1 VNIDIKPVRQIN
13 EIREVG
19 PMNNYSSTSLTFGE
33 KLKNTFIG
41 RAKAIQDKG
50 IFHKLSLIAFF
61 AWIGLGAD
69 GISSSCYGPEEAF
82 RNLQGHPSLAIF
94 VALGTVFTIFIISS
108 SYNQIVK
115 LFPHGGGGYLVGSKL
130 LSPVTG
136 MISGSALIIDYVLTI
151 TLSVSSGADA
161 IFSYFPAE
169 WQPYKLYFGLAGVC
183 FLILI
188 NLRGVKES
196 VLSLTPIFIIFIT
209 THVGAILYGIFI
221 HASNFTAVAAQT
233 THQISSTVNQF
244 GFFATF
250 FIILR
255 AYSMGAGTYTGIEA
269 VSNGMPILREPKV
282 ATARKTMF
290 LMAASLSFMVLGLM
304 ICYMLFNVQ
313 LDTHK
318 TLNAVLLDNL
328 TRGWGGFFSEAFILI
343 TLLSEAA
350 LLFVAAQTGF
360 IDGPRIMANMAIDHW
375 LPKKFATLSDRLVSM
390 NGVLLMGT
398 ASIVLMVLSKGSV
411 ALLVILY
418 SINVFI
424 TFTISQ
430 VGMVKHWWI
439 TRGKQD
445 HWKRKLAVNGIGLV
459 LTSFILI
466 SVIILKFR
474 QGGWITLLITGVLV
488 FLALNIKRHYFD
500 VAVKLQKLRLS
511 AYTEIEKL
519 IGQKPCKE
527 TNGQKIKFRKE
538 GRTAIILVSGFGG
551 TGLYTFLRIL
561 ENFKGVY
568 SNFVFIRI
576 GVINTKIYRGVEELE
591 HFKHHVKDDGEKYV
605 KVANQFGMYGKSI
618 WTIGTDPVD
627 EVYRIVKR
635 LRPRL
640 SGAAFFGGQLV
651 FSRQFYL
658 SKLLHN
664 HTIFAIQK
672 RFFKF
677 GIPIII
683 FPIRV
688 DKPGTVPFSGEMLS

>member
-1 VNIDIKPVRQIN
+1 MKRRYIQD
-13 EIREVG
+13 
-19 PMNNYSSTSLTFGE
+19 STGGSTFNE

-41 RAKAIQDKG
+41 RAKLIQDKG
-50 IFHKLSLIAFF
+50 IFHKLTLVAFF

-69 GISSSCYGPEEAF
+69 GISSSCYGPEEAY
-82 RNLQGHPSLAIF
+82 RNLLGHPSLAIF
-94 VALGTVFTIFIISS
+94 VALGTVFTIVIISS
-108 SYNQIVK
+108 SYNQIVR

-130 LSPVTG
+130 LSPTTG
-136 MISGSALIIDYVLTI
+136 MVSGSALIIDYVLTI

-161 IFSYFPAE
+161 LFSFFPVE
-169 WQPYKLYFGLAGVC
+169 WQPYKLSFALAGVC
-183 FLILI
+183 FLILL

-196 VLSLTPIFIIFIT
+196 VLSLTPIFMVFIT
-209 THVGAILYGIFI
+209 THVIAILYGIFI
-221 HASNFTAVAAQT
+221 HSSNFAAVASQT
-233 THQISSTVNQF
+233 THEIHSTVSQF

-290 LMAASLSFMVLGLM
+290 LMVISLSFMVLGLM

-328 TRGWGGFFSEAFILI
+328 TAGWGYFWSRSFVLI
-343 TLLSEAA
+343 TLISEAA
-350 LLFVAAQTGF
+350 LLLVAAQTGF

-375 LPKKFATLSDRLVSM
+375 LPKRFASLSDRLVTM
-390 NGVLLMGT
+390 NGVLLMGSG
-398 ASIVLMVLSKGSV
+398 ALIMMVLSKGSV
-411 ALLVILY
+411 ALLVVLY

-430 VGMVKHWWI
+430 VGMVKHWWQM
-439 TRGKQD
+439 RGKKVP
-445 HWKRKLAVNGIGLV
+445 WKRKLAINGIGLI

-466 SVIILKFR
+466 SVIILKFEH
-474 QGGWITLLITGVLV
+474 GGWATLLITGLLI
-488 FLALNIKRHYFD
+488 FLAINIKRHYFGT
-500 VAVKLQKLRLS
+500 ALKLQKLRLS
-511 AYTEIEKL
+511 AFKEIEKL
-519 IGQKPCKE
+519 IGQRPCEDRNLKKVRF
-527 TNGQKIKFRKE
+527 NKDGK
-538 GRTAIILVSGFGG
+538 TAIILVSGFGG

-568 SNFVFIRI
+568 SNIVFVRI
-576 GVINTKIYRGVEELE
+576 GIINSKIYRGTIELE
-591 HFKHHVKDDGEKYV
+591 HFKKQVKEDGEKYV
-605 KVANQFGMYGKSI
+605 TVANQFGLYGKSL
-618 WTIGTDPVD
+618 WTIGTDPVN
-627 EVYRIVKR
+627 EIYRIVKR

-651 FSRQFYL
+651 FSKTFYL

-664 HTIFAIQK
+664 HTIFSIQK

-677 GIPIII
+677 GIPIVI
-683 FPIRV
+683 FPI
-688 DKPGTVPFSGEMLS
+688 KIE

>member
-1 VNIDIKPVRQIN
+1 MKGSG
-13 EIREVG
+13 E
-19 PMNNYSSTSLTFGE
+19 SLLFAE

-41 RAKAIQDKG
+41 KAKLIQDKG
-50 IFHKLSLIAFF
+50 LFHKLTLIAFF

-94 VALGTVFTIFIISS
+94 VALGTVLTIIIISS
-108 SYNQIVK
+108 SYNQIVR

-130 LSPVTG
+130 LSPTIG

-161 IFSYFPAE
+161 LFSFFPFE
-169 WQPYKLYFGLAGVC
+169 WQVYKLPFALTGVC
-183 FLILI
+183 FLILL

-196 VLSLTPIFIIFIT
+196 VLSLTPIFIVFIV
-209 THVGAILYGIFI
+209 THVIAILYGILI
-221 HASNFTAVAAQT
+221 QSYNLSAVASQT
-233 THQISSTVNQF
+233 THEINSTVSQF

-282 ATARKTMF
+282 ATARKTML
-290 LMAASLSFMVLGLM
+290 LMVISLSFMVLGLM

-328 TRGWGGFFSEAFILI
+328 TAGWGHFWSRGFVLI

-375 LPKKFATLSDRLVSM
+375 FPKRFASLSDRLVTL
-390 NGVLLMGT
+390 NGVLLMGIG
-398 ASIVLMVLSKGSV
+398 SIILMVISKGSV
-411 ALLVILY
+411 ALLVVLY

-430 VGMVKHWWI
+430 VGMVKHWWLM
-439 TRGKQD
+439 REKELP
-445 HWKRKLAVNGIGLV
+445 WKRKLTINGVGLV
-459 LTSFILI
+459 LTSFILV
-466 SVIILKFR
+466 SVIIIKFK
-474 QGGWITLLITGVLV
+474 QGGWVTLVITGILIS
-488 FLALNIKRHYFD
+488 LAMIIKRHYFRT
-500 VAVKLQKLRLS
+500 ALKLQKLRLN
-511 AYTEIEKL
+511 AFKEIEK
-519 IGQKPCKE
+519 IVGQRPCADKKMK
-527 TNGQKIKFRKE
+527 KICFNKE

-568 SNFVFIRI
+568 NNIVFVRI
-576 GVINTKIYRGVEELE
+576 GILNSKIYRGTVELE
-591 HFKHHVKDDGEKYV
+591 HFKKQVKEDGEKYV
-605 KVANQFGMYGKSI
+605 TIANQFGLYGKSI
-618 WTIGTDPVD
+618 WTIGTDPVN
-627 EVYRIVKR
+627 EIYRIVKR

-651 FSRQFYL
+651 FSKTFYL

-664 HTIFAIQK
+664 HTIFSIQK

-683 FPIRV
+683 FPI
-688 DKPGTVPFSGEMLS
+688 KIE